1 MCSNGDLEPAPF
13 RRAQCAVVEH
23 AREQQQHESHHRGR
37 NRAAFDQPGAEWP
50 QPDSATGAGSYLDW
64 RKTRECAEHR
74 RENLAAFEPALAAE
88 QEHAGEGQKGIGE
101 GEPRDEVRHGGVRVD
116 ELDPRERQQQN
127 ERGPDA
133 ERGRI
138 R

>member
-1 MCSNGDLEPAPF
+1 M
-13 RRAQCAVVEH
+13 R
-23 AREQQQHESHHRGR
+23 
-37 NRAAFDQPGAEWP
+37 
-50 QPDSATGAGSYLDW
+50 AGSYLDW

-74 RENLAAFEPALAAE
+74 RENFATLEPALAAE

-101 GEPRDEVRHGGVRVD
+101 GKPGDKVRHGRVRVD

-138 R
+138 AQALSEYGPPADPAVDGFDRFKDRPPGIDQRPDI